1 MSILKGHLEHFG
13 LQELLQTLSQGARS
27 GTLEINRDGEK
38 VSIVFETGHIT
49 LVRSST
55 TQQLRLRS
63 ILLRQGVVSHEDLE
77 QASKDHEDT
86 GILLGR
92 ALIERGAIAEAEL
105 EKALRTKIEEEL
117 FDLFLWTRGSFEFF
131 PEQLKSTHEDDIYHV
146 TRIQVDPMT
155 IVLEGLRQADEW
167 NVIRQRIQDQ
177 RWILVPVKNS
187 EEPAENNS
195 LFKLNDG
202 SRTIEEVLSESTL
215 TRFDACTVLYRF
227 LEEGWIREATH
238 DEMLRRARD
247 RSAEIPAEALAI
259 YEALIESGGVENQI
273 ALLDEAA
280 DCAGHADTET
290 QAVFLRMSVR
300 YLREHGDQGAAWKR
314 LQRLL
319 ILSPG
324 HLEDLLDCW
333 EMRDSIPSRK
343 NAQIFDD
350 LCKALRRQG
359 EYKKLI
365 TILREAEYLKGEEGS
380 YWLQLGETLLRFK
393 DPEAKSC
400 LENAI
405 ALSGKKSPEIA
416 LRAERSL
423 RTMSPDHGMD
433 EKSLEELLSR
443 QIEIDNKKLQARY
456 IKFGSAFLVFF
467 FAIIQISTEWRAQ
480 GMLSAAKEIE
490 KNSDQISSKI
500 TAAEAYERVILLH
513 PWTFAAGNSDTAGS
527 RIRKLIQ
534 IEVAAEKDLITQTR
548 NKARAERNQK
558 KVDVE
563 DTLIRAEALIEE
575 GSAYEARVLLDTLTP
590 SALETLPIR
599 ERSSI
604 RYPVLIESVPSGAKI
619 LGRDRSLIGVSPLT
633 VSLKKEEQ
641 LEIYLEKKGCRPRF
655 LNLSGESPPRM
666 LISLVRSPLRSSILT
681 EPCLESLSLG
691 ERVVLSG
698 RDGKIRVV
706 DLGDLRL
713 ISEHSVGISGHP
725 APILI
730 QGNNS
735 ILALPREGRPLSIS
749 KEGEIKT
756 LGQITHTPWKC
767 GIHFGEQWILGDGSG
782 GLTSLNASGDMTWF
796 VHMGAPIEHIGTDA
810 SGNLLVIDAIR
821 RLHTVHPSGEIV
833 QEAMTIPGEPHSV
846 LEDGTLLLTSGEIWS
861 RDQTRFAPPPLS
873 EISLLG
879 NTQLYSTKNGWACL
893 QNGVAEEHKSPI
905 PSTCPPLRHSSNQEL
920 AWLAGGDGILRLMGP
935 GETVYSEVSLGAAAL
950 DLSHTGSGHIMVT
963 LSDGTLCDIE
973 EQVK

>member
-1 MSILKGHLEHFG
+1 M
-13 LQELLQTLSQGARS
+13 
-27 GTLEINRDGEK
+27 
-38 VSIVFETGHIT
+38 
-49 LVRSST
+49 
-55 TQQLRLRS
+55 
-63 ILLRQGVVSHEDLE
+63 
-77 QASKDHEDT
+77 
-86 GILLGR
+86 
-92 ALIERGAIAEAEL
+92 
-105 EKALRTKIEEEL
+105 
-117 FDLFLWTRGSFEFF
+117 
-131 PEQLKSTHEDDIYHV
+131 
-146 TRIQVDPMT
+146 
-155 IVLEGLRQADEW
+155 
-167 NVIRQRIQDQ
+167 DQ
-177 RWILVPVKNS
+177 R
-187 EEPAENNS
+187 
-195 LFKLNDG
+195 
-202 SRTIEEVLSESTL
+202 
-215 TRFDACTVLYRF
+215 
-227 LEEGWIREATH
+227 ATH

-259 YEALIESGGVENQI
+259 YEALIDSGEVENHI

-300 YLREHGDQGAAWKR
+300 HLREHGDQEAAWKR

-319 ILSPG
+319 ILSSG

-333 EMRDSIPSRK
+333 EMRDFIPSRK

-456 IKFGSAFLVFF
+456 IKFGSAFLLFL

-500 TAAEAYERVILLH
+500 TAAEAYERVSLLH

-548 NKARAERNQK
+548 NNARAERNRK
-558 KVDVE
+558 KVDVK
-563 DTLIRAEALIEE
+563 DTLIRAEALIED
-575 GSAYEARVLLDTLTP
+575 GSAHEARVLLDTLTP
-590 SALETLPIR
+590 SALETLPMR
-599 ERSSI
+599 ERASI
-604 RYPVLIESVPSGAKI
+604 RYPVLIDSVPSGAKI

-713 ISEHSVGISGHP
+713 ISEHSVGIIGHP

-730 QGNNS
+730 QGSNS

-756 LGQITHTPWKC
+756 LGQINPYTLEMWNPIWRALDTRGWRR
-767 GIHFGEQWILGDGSG
+767 GINESECLCDK
-782 GLTSLNASGDMTWF
+782 AWF

-810 SGNLLVIDAIR
+810 SGNLIVIDAIR
-821 RLHTVHPSGEIV
+821 RLHTVHSSGEIV
-833 QEAMTIPGEPHSV
+833 QEAMTIPRRTTSV

-950 DLSHTGSGHIMVT
+950 DLSHAGSGHIMVT